1 MACNVIK
8 LKEPAL
14 SNMILFNNGINRFS
28 NFIFSENLKL
38 TGNKYITLV

>member
-1 MACNVIK
+1 MEWNVIK

-14 SNMILFNNGINRFS
+14 SNLILLNNRVDRFS
-28 NFIFSENLKL
+28 NFIFSENVKL